1 MICFTRI
8 PLKDFIKKH
17 NPQEPK
23 KETIE
28 NFEKEINNLL
38 ENAPKQ
44 DDEEFQKNE
53 INKFLK
59 NTYGYD
65 CNTYKKVDSAIYV
78 DGEVRV
84 LIEVKALNNRN
95 EFPKNRENPI
105 SKAFCQMVLY
115 FLEEIE
121 KEKNN
126 SLKHTIICNAH
137 EFFLFDCKDLLF
149 LKEDKRIKDFYKK
162 CAKKEG
168 TDSSKPKFYKD
179 LEQYLQEDFQGELR
193 YTHFNL
199 SNYDPKELP
208 LIYQVLSQE
217 VLLKQRKTLD
227 ANTLNKDFYE
237 ELLYILG
244 LEEQNDKGK
253 ILIKPSRTQNSLSAA
268 LKKKYENLDDEE
280 VMALLIAWNNRILFL
295 RLLESL
301 LISFKHFEKPFLTTE
316 NFKDFN
322 ALNTLFFEVL
332 AKKNS
337 ERSLNKED
345 KILEKIPYLNSSL
358 FDQTPLELKGHEIRL
373 LENKKLELYQN
384 SVLKK
389 HENYQE
395 KKELPLL
402 KYLFEFLRLYK
413 FTTTP
418 KDIKD
423 NTDTSESRLINPSV
437 LGLVFEKLN
446 GYKEGSFYTPS
457 FITSYMCKESI
468 TPIVL
473 DKFNAIYQW
482 DCENLKA
489 LREKIDRNFSNEKA
503 KEYLN
508 TLLTLRICDPA
519 VGSGHFLVSALN
531 EMVLIAYELGLIAS
545 LYRHELRLENDE
557 IIIHHAQ
564 TGEIFNYKKP
574 HSENDPHH
582 QIQKE
587 LFELKKDI
595 IENCLFG
602 VDINPNSC
610 EITKLRL
617 WIELL
622 KYSYYIFEKGKNTNN
637 LETLPNIDI
646 NIKCANS
653 LVSRF
658 ALKDKALLKTEKNK
672 NLEYY
677 IAEYKE
683 LVKIYKDPKILESL
697 TRPIKDS
704 NAVRKYAKERLYQEL
719 AQNPNKDFKKA
730 LNDRIEK
737 IKEAFKLTLEP
748 PQKELKFKKFLKEHL
763 ELYGKSILEEANDN
777 GLELEALALEKKMAH
792 EGLFHDYTPY
802 PKLDKTD
809 KVVGL
814 EHFNRYV
821 LTSYKDLQ
829 DENER
834 YANALEWRF
843 EFPEVLNDEG
853 DFLGFDCIIGNP
865 PYIRQEHIKDL
876 KPLLQKQYQDFY
888 NSTADIYTYFFA
900 LAYHLLKEKGFNAF
914 ITSNKYARAKYGAKL
929 RELLLKKTTLVSYM
943 ELNALKV
950 FESAAVDTS
959 IMSFIKQ
966 TPPKE
971 SDFEYYEPTP
981 NDKDD
986 LKSTPHLPMKQNA
999 LSTESFIFANA
1010 TLLDLRDKIESVGT
1024 PLKDWD
1030 IQINYGI
1037 KTGANEAFIIP
1048 TEKREEIL
1056 KNCDDAQKDERGMSE
1071 RERTKELIKPILRG
1085 KDIKRYSYE
1094 WADLWVII
1102 AKFGSHEFLEVEY
1115 PTIYNHLLQYK
1126 DQLEQ
1131 RGQCRYSRGPQNS
1144 NKPYP
1149 GQHHW
1154 LELDNN
1160 PKDSYLQDFEKEK
1173 IVYGEIVQEPRFYLD
1188 NGECEL
1194 GVFYAEA
1201 TSFILTGEHL
1211 RYLLGMLHS
1220 KLITFA
1226 FKTFYAGG
1234 GLGESGYRYKKA
1246 FIERLPIPQITEKNQ
1261 ELADKITDG
1270 AKQILALKA
1279 KDPKANTQGLEK
1291 EIDALVYQLYH
1302 LTDEEIKTIENG
1314 Q

>member
-1 MICFTRI
+1 MIRFAHI
-8 PLKDFIKKH
+8 SLKDFIKKH

-23 KETIE
+23 RETIE
-28 NFEKEINNLL
+28 NFEKEINSLL
-38 ENAPKQ
+38 ENAPRQ

-59 NTYGYD
+59 NAYGYD
-65 CNTYKKVDSAIYV
+65 CNTNKKVDSAIYV

-84 LIEVKALNNRN
+84 LIEVKALNNKT
-95 EFPKNRENPI
+95 EFPKNRENPL

-149 LKEDKRIKDFYKK
+149 LNDDKRIKKFYKNY
-162 CAKKEG
+162 AQKEG
-168 TDSSKPKFYKD
+168 TDSSKPKFYQD

-193 YTHFNL
+193 YTYFNL
-199 SNYDPKELP
+199 SDDFKELP

-217 VLLKQRKTLD
+217 VLLKQKKTLD

-244 LEEQNDKGK
+244 LEEQNEKGK
-253 ILIKPSRTQNSLSAA
+253 ILIKPSRTQNSLSDA
-268 LKKKYENLDDEE
+268 LKEQYTDLDDEE

-316 NFKDFN
+316 NFKTFN

-337 ERSLNKED
+337 ERLSEIKEN

-358 FDQTPLELKGHEIRL
+358 FDKTPLELKGHEIKL
-373 LENKKLELYQN
+373 LDNKKLEIYKN

-389 HENYQE
+389 HENYQKE
-395 KKELPLL
+395 KKDLPLL
-402 KYLFEFLRLYK
+402 KYLFEFLRLYD

-423 NTDTSESRLINPSV
+423 NKNTSESRLINPSV

-468 TPIVL
+468 TPIVR

-489 LREKIDRNFSNEKA
+489 LRGKIDRNFSNEKA
-503 KEYLN
+503 KEYLQL
-508 TLLTLRICDPA
+508 LLTLRVCDPA

-545 LYRHELRLENDE
+545 LHRYDLKLENDE
-557 IIIHHAQ
+557 IIIH
-564 TGEIFNYKKP
+564 TPENKIFNYTIP
-574 HSENDPHH
+574 HRENDPHH
-582 QIQKE
+582 HIQKE

-622 KYSYYIFEKGKNTNN
+622 KYSYYIFEEGKNTNA

-653 LVSRF
+653 LISRF
-658 ALKDKALLKTEKNK
+658 NLNDDLKKIPNIKQK
-672 NLEYY
+672 
-677 IAEYKE
+677 IQEYKD
-683 LVKIYKDPKILESL
+683 LVAQYKDPNPLYPLNKQDLINKIQDLKNTFSL
-697 TRPIKDS
+697 TLKDPKTK
-704 NAVRKYAKERLYQEL
+704 AEL
-719 AQNPNKDFKKA
+719 EKA
-730 LNDRIEK
+730 IEK
-737 IKEAFKLTLEP
+737 HIKKYNFFALDDKSLLDGLDYFIPSLFGTPKLSPKEEEEAFAS
-748 PQKELKFKKFLKEHL
+748 
-763 ELYGKSILEEANDN
+763 YGRIR
-777 GLELEALALEKKMAH
+777 ALRK
-792 EGLFHDYTPY
+792 
-802 PKLDKTD
+802 KLDD
-809 KVVGL
+809 ALSGR
-814 EHFNRYV
+814 EY
-821 LTSYKDLQ
+821 Q
-829 DENER
+829 
-834 YANALEWRF
+834 NAFEWRF

-853 DFLGFDCIIGNP
+853 DFLGFDCIIANP
-865 PYIRQEHIKDL
+865 PYIRQEQIKDL
-876 KPLLQKQYQDFY
+876 KPLLQKQYKDFY

-900 LAYHLLKEKGFNAF
+900 LSFHLLKEKGFSAF

-929 RELLLKKTTLVSYM
+929 REWLLKKTTIASYM

-959 IMSFIKQ
+959 IMNFIKQ

-971 SDFEYYEPTP
+971 NSFKYYEPTP

-986 LKSTPHLPMKQNA
+986 LKSTPFLPMKQNA

-1010 TLLDLRDKIESVGT
+1010 TLLDLRDKIESIGT

-1030 IQINYGI
+1030 IQIYRGI
-1037 KTGANEAFIIP
+1037 LTGCNEAFIIP
-1048 TEKREEIL
+1048 TEKRDEIL
-1056 KNCDDAQKDERGMSE
+1056 KNCDDTQKDERGMSE

-1094 WADLWVII
+1094 WADLWVINTHNGYTSFSHKIPPIDI
-1102 AKFGSHEFLEVEY
+1102 AKYPAIKTHLDAHWDTIATRSDQGDTPYHLRNCAYLE
-1115 PTIYNHLLQYK
+1115 
-1126 DQLEQ
+1126 
-1131 RGQCRYSRGPQNS
+1131 
-1144 NKPYP
+1144 
-1149 GQHHW
+1149 
-1154 LELDNN
+1154 
-1160 PKDSYLQDFEKEK
+1160 DFEKEK
-1173 IVYGEIVQEPRFYLD
+1173 IVYPCIMAKEPCFVYEEK
-1188 NGECEL
+1188 G
-1194 GVFYAEA
+1194 FYAPAPANIVTGDKIE
-1201 TSFILTGEHL
+1201 IKYLTA
-1211 RYLLGMLHS
+1211 LLNS
-1220 KLITFA
+1220 KCIYFA
-1226 FKTFYAGG
+1226 MRKFYMGG
-1234 GLGESGYRYKKA
+1234 GIEGELKTNNLEK
-1246 FIERLPIPQITEKNQ
+1246 IPIPQITEKNQ
-1261 ELADKITDG
+1261 ELARKIIVLVDKI
-1270 AKQILALKA
+1270 LKSKE
-1279 KDPKANTQGLEK
+1279 KDPKANTQRSEK
-1291 EIDALVYQLYH
+1291 EIDALVYQLYN

-1314 Q
+1314 QEIKSAYSLSKKHPPLKKGDS

>member
-1 MICFTRI
+1 MIRFAHI
-8 PLKDFIKKH
+8 SLKDFIKKH
-17 NPQEPK
+17 NPQTPT

-28 NFEKEINNLL
+28 NFEKEINSLL
-38 ENAPKQ
+38 ENAPRQ

-65 CNTYKKVDSAIYV
+65 CNTRKKVDSAIRV
-78 DGEVRV
+78 DGEVQV
-84 LIEVKALNNRN
+84 LIEVKALNKKT
-95 EFPKNRENPI
+95 EFPKNRENPL

-149 LKEDKRIKDFYKK
+149 LEKDKRIKKFYKD
-162 CAKKEG
+162 CAQKEG

-199 SNYDPKELP
+199 SDDLKELP

-217 VLLKQRKTLD
+217 VLLKQGKTLD

-244 LEEQNDKGK
+244 LEEQNEKGK
-253 ILIKPSRTQNSLSAA
+253 TLIKPSRTQNSLSDA
-268 LKKKYENLDDEE
+268 LKKQYTDLDDEE

-301 LISFKHFEKPFLTTE
+301 LISFEHFEKSFLTTE

-322 ALNTLFFEVL
+322 ALNDLFFEVL
-332 AKKNS
+332 AKKNN
-337 ERSLNKED
+337 ERLPEIKED
-345 KILEKIPYLNSSL
+345 KILQKIPYLNSSL
-358 FDQTPLELKGHEIRL
+358 FDKTPLELKGCEIKFL
-373 LENKKLELYQN
+373 DNKKLEIYKN
-384 SVLKK
+384 SVFKK
-389 HENYQE
+389 HKDYQ
-395 KKELPLL
+395 KQKDLKPLPLL
-402 KYLFEFLRLYK
+402 EYLFAFLRVYD

-423 NTDTSESRLINPSV
+423 NTNTSESRLINPSV

-468 TPIVL
+468 MPIVL

-508 TLLTLRICDPA
+508 TLLTLRVCDPA

-545 LYRHELRLENDE
+545 LYRYELRLENDE
-557 IIIHHAQ
+557 IIIH
-564 TGEIFNYKKP
+564 TPEDKVFNYTIP

-582 QIQKE
+582 HIQKE
-587 LFELKKDI
+587 LFELKKSI

-622 KYSYYIFEKGKNTNN
+622 KYSYYIFEEGKNTNN

-653 LVSRF
+653 LISRF
-658 ALKDKALLKTEKNK
+658 NLNDDLKKIPNIKKK
-672 NLEYY
+672 
-677 IAEYKE
+677 IQEYKD
-683 LVKIYKDPKILESL
+683 LVAQYKDPNPLYPLNKADLINKIQDLKNTFSL
-697 TRPIKDS
+697 TLKDPKTK
-704 NAVRKYAKERLYQEL
+704 AEL
-719 AQNPNKDFKKA
+719 EKA
-730 LNDRIEK
+730 IEK
-737 IKEAFKLTLEP
+737 HITKYNDFALDDKSLLDGLNYFIPSLFGTPKLSPKEEEEAFAS
-748 PQKELKFKKFLKEHL
+748 
-763 ELYGKSILEEANDN
+763 YGRIR
-777 GLELEALALEKKMAH
+777 ALRK
-792 EGLFHDYTPY
+792 
-802 PKLDKTD
+802 KLDD
-809 KVVGL
+809 ALSGG
-814 EHFNRYV
+814 EYH
-821 LTSYKDLQ
+821 
-829 DENER
+829 
-834 YANALEWRF
+834 NAFEWRF
-843 EFPEVLNDEG
+843 EFPEVLDDEG

-876 KPLLQKQYQDFY
+876 KPLLEKQYQDFY

-900 LAYHLLKEKGFNAF
+900 LAYHLLKEKGFSAF
-914 ITSNKYARAKYGAKL
+914 ITSNKYARAKYGTKL
-929 RELLLKKTTLVSYM
+929 REWLLKKTTLVSYM

-959 IMSFIKQ
+959 IMNFIKQ

-971 SDFEYYEPTP
+971 NSFNYYEPTP
-981 NDKDD
+981 NDKND
-986 LKSTPHLPMKQNA
+986 LKSTPSLSMKQNA

-1030 IQINYGI
+1030 IQIYRGI
-1037 KTGANEAFIIP
+1037 LTGCNEAFIIP
-1048 TEKREEIL
+1048 TEKRDAIL
-1056 KNCDDAQKDERGMSE
+1056 NACKTQEE
-1071 RERTKELIKPILRG
+1071 RERTERLIKPILRG

-1094 WADLWVII
+1094 WAHLWVINTHNGYTSALKSKIPPIDIEKYPATKAHLDAHLDTI
-1102 AKFGSHEFLEVEY
+1102 ATRCDQGDTPY
-1115 PTIYNHLLQYK
+1115 HL
-1126 DQLEQ
+1126 
-1131 RGQCRYSRGPQNS
+1131 RNCA
-1144 NKPYP
+1144 
-1149 GQHHW
+1149 
-1154 LELDNN
+1154 
-1160 PKDSYLQDFEKEK
+1160 YLQDFEKEK
-1173 IVYGEIVQEPRFYLD
+1173 IVYPCIMAKEPCFVYEEK
-1188 NGECEL
+1188 G
-1194 GVFYAEA
+1194 FYAPAPANIITGDKTE
-1201 TSFILTGEHL
+1201 IKYLTA
-1211 RYLLGMLHS
+1211 LLNS
-1220 KLITFA
+1220 KCIYFA
-1226 FKTFYAGG
+1226 MRKFYMGG
-1234 GLGESGYRYKKA
+1234 GIEGELKTNNLEK
-1246 FIERLPIPQITEKNQ
+1246 IPIPKITEKNQ
-1261 ELADKITDG
+1261 ELARKIIVLVDKILQ
-1270 AKQILALKA
+1270 AKE
-1279 KDPKANTQGLEK
+1279 KDPKANTQRSEK
-1291 EIDALVYQLYH
+1291 EIDALVYRLYN
-1302 LTDEEIKTIENG
+1302 LTDEEIKIIENG

>member
-1 MICFTRI
+1 MDYKKLDLPNTNYPSKEQLEAFKTAFDAFLETNPQENENHQNDAFNNLLKGVFKYKVKPTKRIDSAILNDNDKVEVIIEFKALKNPNEFIKKGDLNVKAFHESLLYYLTERKNGNNNLKRLILATIKELYIIDANEFEVFNKDKEIENAFKNCHDRKGNDTRTEAFYDACQKRLNELDRSLKYHHI
-8 PLKDFIKKH
+8 PLK
-17 NPQEPK
+17 
-23 KETIE
+23 KE
-28 NFEKEINNLL
+28 NL
-38 ENAPKQ
+38 A
-44 DDEEFQKNE
+44 
-53 INKFLK
+53 
-59 NTYGYD
+59 
-65 CNTYKKVDSAIYV
+65 
-78 DGEVRV
+78 
-84 LIEVKALNNRN
+84 
-95 EFPKNRENPI
+95 
-105 SKAFCQMVLY
+105 
-115 FLEEIE
+115 
-121 KEKNN
+121 
-126 SLKHTIICNAH
+126 
-137 EFFLFDCKDLLF
+137 
-149 LKEDKRIKDFYKK
+149 
-162 CAKKEG
+162 
-168 TDSSKPKFYKD
+168 
-179 LEQYLQEDFQGELR
+179 
-193 YTHFNL
+193 
-199 SNYDPKELP
+199 
-208 LIYQVLSQE
+208 LIYQALSPNF
-217 VLLKQRKTLD
+217 LLKIPKYSD

-244 LEEQNDKGK
+244 LEEQNEKGK
-253 ILIKPSRTQNSLSAA
+253 ILIKPSRTKNSLSDA
-268 LKKKYENLDDEE
+268 LKYSYTDLDDEE

-316 NFKDFN
+316 NFEDFN
-322 ALNTLFFEVL
+322 DLNTLFFEVL
-332 AKKNS
+332 AKKNNERLS
-337 ERSLNKED
+337 EIKED

-358 FDQTPLELKGHEIRL
+358 FDKTPLELKGYEIKL
-373 LENKKLELYQN
+373 LDNKKLEIYKN

-389 HENYQE
+389 HEDYQKRE
-395 KKELPLL
+395 DLPLL
-402 KYLFEFLRLYK
+402 KYLFEFLCLYK

-418 KDIKD
+418 EDIKD

-482 DCENLKA
+482 DCENLEA

-531 EMVLIAYELGLIAS
+531 EMVWIAYELGLIAS
-545 LYRHELRLENDE
+545 LYRYDLKLENDE
-557 IIIHHAQ
+557 IIIHYTQ
-564 TGEIFNYKKP
+564 TGEIFNYTKA

-582 QIQKE
+582 HIQKE
-587 LFELKKDI
+587 LFELKKSI

-622 KYSYYIFEKGKNTNN
+622 KYSYYIFEEGKNTNA

-646 NIKCANS
+646 NIKCGNS
-653 LVSRF
+653 LIFNFPLNSKLTIGQTLEFSRN
-658 ALKDKALLKTEKNK
+658 LKAEIK
-672 NLEYY
+672 
-677 IAEYKE
+677 EYKNS
-683 LVKIYKDPKILESL
+683 VMFYKEGLGEKAKILQNIAKLKSL
-697 TRPIKDS
+697 IINYFIEQHQANKHLKETLEAFIGEYGDEIFDISTAFGMEMLKIARKNNYRFNPTLTKKQPSPIGVEA
-704 NAVRKYAKERLYQEL
+704 NRLL
-719 AQNPNKDFKKA
+719 
-730 LNDRIEK
+730 IK
-737 IKEAFKLTLEP
+737 IKECYETLEN
-748 PQKELKFKKFLKEHL
+748 LKN
-763 ELYGKSILEEANDN
+763 S
-777 GLELEALALEKKMAH
+777 
-792 EGLFHDYTPY
+792 
-802 PKLDKTD
+802 KT
-809 KVVGL
+809 
-814 EHFNRYV
+814 
-821 LTSYKDLQ
+821 
-829 DENER
+829 
-834 YANALEWRF
+834 LEWRF

-865 PYIRQEHIKDL
+865 PYIRQEQIKDL

-888 NSTADIYTYFFA
+888 NSSSDIYTYFFA
-900 LAYHLLKEKGFNAF
+900 LAYHLLKEKGFSAF

-950 FESAAVDTS
+950 FESATVDTS
-959 IMSFIKQ
+959 IIHFIKQ
-966 TPPKE
+966 APLKE
-971 SDFEYYEPTP
+971 SDFKYYEPTP
-981 NDKDD
+981 NDKND
-986 LKSTPHLPMKQNA
+986 LKSTPSLSMKQNA
-999 LSTESFIFANA
+999 LSTESFIFANT
-1010 TLLDLRDKIESVGT
+1010 TLLDLRDKIEQSGT

-1030 IQINYGI
+1030 IQIYRGI
-1037 KTGANEAFIIP
+1037 LTGCNEAFIIP
-1048 TEKREEIL
+1048 TEKRDEIL

-1094 WADLWVII
+1094 WADLWVINTHNGYTSATKSKIPPIDIEKYPATKAHLDAHLDTI
-1102 AKFGSHEFLEVEY
+1102 ATRCDQGDTPYNLRNCAYLE
-1115 PTIYNHLLQYK
+1115 
-1126 DQLEQ
+1126 
-1131 RGQCRYSRGPQNS
+1131 
-1144 NKPYP
+1144 
-1149 GQHHW
+1149 
-1154 LELDNN
+1154 
-1160 PKDSYLQDFEKEK
+1160 DFEKEK

-1194 GVFYAEA
+1194 GYFYAEA

-1246 FIERLPIPQITEKNQ
+1246 FIERLPIPKITEKNQ

-1270 AKQILALKA
+1270 AKQILQAKE

-1302 LTDEEIKTIENG
+1302 LTDEEIKIIEDG

>member
-1 MICFTRI
+1 MIRFAHI
-8 PLKDFIKKH
+8 SLKDFIKKH

-28 NFEKEINNLL
+28 NFEKEINSLL
-38 ENAPKQ
+38 ENAPRQ

-59 NTYGYD
+59 NAYGYD
-65 CNTYKKVDSAIYV
+65 CNTSKKVDSAIYV
-78 DGEVRV
+78 DKEVRV
-84 LIEVKALNNRN
+84 LIEVKALNKKT
-95 EFPKNRENPI
+95 EFPKNRENPL
-105 SKAFCQMVLY
+105 SKAFCQMVFY
-115 FLEEIE
+115 FLKEIE
-121 KEKNN
+121 NNN
-126 SLKHTIICNAH
+126 SLKHAIICNAH

-149 LKEDKRIKDFYKK
+149 LKDDKRIKKFYKNYD
-162 CAKKEG
+162 KKEG

-199 SNYDPKELP
+199 SDDFKELP

-227 ANTLNKDFYE
+227 ANTLDKDFYE

-244 LEEQNDKGK
+244 LEEQNEKGK
-253 ILIKPSRTQNSLSAA
+253 TLIKPSRTKNSLSDA
-268 LKKKYENLDDEE
+268 LKEQYKNLDDEE

-301 LISFKHFEKPFLTTE
+301 LISFKHFKKPFLTTD

-337 ERSLNKED
+337 ERLPEIKED

-358 FDQTPLELKGHEIRL
+358 FDQTPLELKGYEIKL
-373 LENKKLELYQN
+373 LDNKKLEIYKN

-389 HENYQE
+389 HKDYQE
-395 KKELPLL
+395 KKDFSLL
-402 KYLFEFLRLYK
+402 EYLFAFLHAYK

-418 KDIKD
+418 EDIKD
-423 NTDTSESRLINPSV
+423 NTDTSESCLINPAV

-457 FITSYMCKESI
+457 FITGYMCKESI

-473 DKFNAIYQW
+473 DKFNATYYW

-545 LYRHELRLENDE
+545 LYRHKLRLENDE
-557 IIIHHAQ
+557 IIIIHTP
-564 TGEIFNYKKP
+564 TGGIFNYTKA

-622 KYSYYIFEKGKNTNN
+622 KYSYYIFEEGKNTNA

-653 LVSRF
+653 LISRF
-658 ALKDKALLKTEKNK
+658 ALKDKALLKTKKNQ
-672 NLEYY
+672 NLKYS

-683 LVKIYKDPKILESL
+683 LVKIYKDPKILETL
-697 TRPIKDS
+697 THPIKDS

-719 AQNPNKDFKKA
+719 EQNPNKDFKKA

-737 IKEAFKLTLEP
+737 IKEAFKLTLETS
-748 PQKELKFKKFLKEHL
+748 QKELKFKKFLKEHL
-763 ELYGKSILEEANDN
+763 ELYGKSILEETNDN
-777 GLELEALALEKKMAH
+777 GLELEALALEKQMAS
-792 EGLFHDYTPY
+792 EKLLHDYRPY

-829 DENER
+829 DENEC

-843 EFPEVLNDEG
+843 EFPEVLDDEG

-865 PYIRQEHIKDL
+865 PYIRQEQIKPL
-876 KPLLQKQYQDFY
+876 KPLLEKQYQDFY

-900 LAYHLLKEKGFNAF
+900 LSYHLLKEKGFNAF
-914 ITSNKYARAKYGAKL
+914 ITSNKYARAKYGAQL
-929 RELLLKKTTLVSYM
+929 RELLLKKTTIVSYM

-950 FESAAVDTS
+950 FESATVDTS

-966 TPPKE
+966 TPPEE
-971 SDFEYYEPTP
+971 SVFEYYEPTP
-981 NDKDD
+981 DDKN
-986 LKSTPHLPMKQNA
+986 LKSNSLSMKQNA
-999 LSTESFIFANA
+999 LSTESFIFAN
-1010 TLLDLRDKIESVGT
+1010 TSLLDLRDKMESVGT

-1048 TEKREEIL
+1048 TEKRDEIL
-1056 KNCDDAQKDERGMSE
+1056 NACKTQEERK
-1071 RERTKELIKPILRG
+1071 RTEALIKPILRG

-1094 WADLWVII
+1094 WAGEWVIFI
-1102 AKFGSHEFLEVEY
+1102 PWHFPNTDSQKSMEENEQDFSIHY
-1115 PTIYNHLLQYK
+1115 PIIYAHLLSHK
-1126 DQLEQ
+1126 DELLKRNKDETGKRYEWYCLQ
-1131 RGQCRYSRGPQNS
+1131 R
-1144 NKPYP
+1144 
-1149 GQHHW
+1149 W
-1154 LELDNN
+1154 AA
-1160 PKDSYLQDFEKEK
+1160 SYYQDFEKEK

-1194 GVFYAEA
+1194 GYFYAEA

-1246 FIERLPIPQITEKNQ
+1246 FIERLPIPKITSKNQ
-1261 ELADKITDG
+1261 ELARKITDG
-1270 AKQILALKA
+1270 AEAILEAKE
-1279 KDPKANTQGLEK
+1279 KDPKANTQELEK

-1302 LTDEEIKTIENG
+1302 LTDEEIKIIENG

>member
-1 MICFTRI
+1 MIFTRI

-28 NFEKEINNLL
+28 NFEKEINSLL
-38 ENAPKQ
+38 ENAKRQ

-59 NTYGYD
+59 NAYGYD
-65 CNTYKKVDSAIYV
+65 CNTNKKVDSAIYV

-84 LIEVKALNNRN
+84 LIEVKALNNKT
-95 EFPKNRENPI
+95 EFPKNRENPL

-121 KEKNN
+121 ENN

-149 LKEDKRIKDFYKK
+149 LNEDKRIKDFYKK
-162 CAKKEG
+162 CVKKEG
-168 TDSSKPKFYKD
+168 TDPKTKKFYSD
-179 LEQYLQEDFQGELR
+179 LEEYLKKDFEGELR

-199 SNYDPKELP
+199 SDDFKELP

-217 VLLKQRKTLD
+217 VLLKQKKTLD

-237 ELLYILG
+237 ELLHILG

-253 ILIKPSRTQNSLSAA
+253 ILIKPSRTENSLSDA
-268 LKKKYENLDDEE
+268 LKEKYNNLDDEE

-301 LISFKHFEKPFLTTE
+301 LISFEHFEKEKSFLTTE

-337 ERSLNKED
+337 ERLPAIKED

-358 FDQTPLELKGHEIRL
+358 FDQTPLELKGYEIKL
-373 LENKKLELYQN
+373 LDNKKLEIYKN

-389 HENYQE
+389 HEDYQ
-395 KKELPLL
+395 KKKDLKPLPLL
-402 KYLFEFLRLYK
+402 KYLFEFLRLYD

-423 NTDTSESRLINPSV
+423 NQNNSESRLINPSV

-468 TPIVL
+468 EPIVR

-489 LREKIDRNFSNEKA
+489 LKGKIDRNFSNEKA

-545 LYRHELRLENDE
+545 LHRYSLTLENDE
-557 IIIHHAQ
+557 IIIHYTP

-574 HSENDPHH
+574 DSENDPHH
-582 QIQKE
+582 HIQKE

-622 KYSYYIFEKGKNTNN
+622 KYSYYIFEEGKNTNA

-646 NIKCANS
+646 NIKCGNS
-653 LVSRF
+653 LISRF

-683 LVKIYKDPKILESL
+683 LVKIYKDPKILETL

-763 ELYGKSILEEANDN
+763 ELYGRSILEEANDN
-777 GLELEALALEKKMAH
+777 GLELEALALEKQMAN
-792 EGLFHDYTPY
+792 LFFDYRPY
-802 PKLDKTD
+802 PKLDKSD

-843 EFPEVLNDEG
+843 EFPEVLDDEG
-853 DFLGFDCIIGNP
+853 NFLGFDCIIGNP

-876 KPLLQKQYQDFY
+876 KPLLEKQYQDFY

-900 LAYHLLKEKGFNAF
+900 LAFHLLKEKGFSAF
-914 ITSNKYARAKYGAKL
+914 ITSNKYARAKYGTKL

-950 FESAAVDTS
+950 FESATVDTS
-959 IMSFIKQ
+959 IISFIKQ

-971 SDFEYYEPTP
+971 SGFKYYEPTP
-981 NDKDD
+981 NDKEN
-986 LKSTPHLPMKQNA
+986 LKNTPSLLMKQNA

-1010 TLLDLRDKIESVGT
+1010 TLLDLRDKMESVGT

-1037 KTGANEAFIIP
+1037 KTGCNEAFIIP

-1056 KNCDDAQKDERGMSE
+1056 NACKTQEE
-1071 RERTKELIKPILRG
+1071 RERTETLIKPILRG

-1094 WADLWVII
+1094 WAHLWVINTHNGYTSATKSKI
-1102 AKFGSHEFLEVEY
+1102 PPIDIEKY
-1115 PTIYNHLLQYK
+1115 PTIKVHLDAHYDAIATRCDQGDTPYNLRNCAY
-1126 DQLEQ
+1126 LE
-1131 RGQCRYSRGPQNS
+1131 
-1144 NKPYP
+1144 
-1149 GQHHW
+1149 
-1154 LELDNN
+1154 
-1160 PKDSYLQDFEKEK
+1160 DFEKEK
-1173 IVYGEIVQEPRFYLD
+1173 IVWAEMTDEPRFIYDNKGFLTNQTCYFIARDDKYL
-1188 NGECEL
+1188 
-1194 GVFYAEA
+1194 FA
-1201 TSFILTGEHL
+1201 ILN
-1211 RYLLGMLHS
+1211 S
-1220 KLITFA
+1220 KVMYFFMRQMA
-1226 FKTFYAGG
+1226 SN
-1234 GLGESGYRYKKA
+1234 LGEGAFRWIKQ
-1246 FIERLPIPQITEKNQ
+1246 FIERLPIPKITTKNQ

-1270 AKQILALKA
+1270 AKQILALKE

-1291 EIDALVYQLYH
+1291 EIDALVYQLYN

>member
-1 MICFTRI
+1 MIFTHI

-17 NPQEPK
+17 NPQTPT

-28 NFEKEINNLL
+28 NFEKEINSLL
-38 ENAPKQ
+38 ENAPRQ

-59 NTYGYD
+59 NAYGYR
-65 CNTYKKVDSAIYV
+65 CNTNKKVDSAIYV
-78 DGEVRV
+78 GKEVWV
-84 LIEVKALNNRN
+84 LIEAKALNNRN
-95 EFPKNRENPI
+95 EFPKDRENPL
-105 SKAFCQMVLY
+105 SKAFCQMVFY
-115 FLEEIE
+115 FLKEIE
-121 KEKNN
+121 NNN
-126 SLKHTIICNAH
+126 SLKHAIICNAH

-149 LKEDKRIKDFYKK
+149 LKDDKRIKDFYKK

-168 TDSSKPKFYKD
+168 TDPSTKRFYSD
-179 LEQYLQEDFQGELR
+179 LEEYLKKDFEGELR

-199 SNYDPKELP
+199 SDDFKELP

-217 VLLKQRKTLD
+217 VLLKQKKTLD

-244 LEEQNDKGK
+244 LEEQNEKGK
-253 ILIKPSRTQNSLSAA
+253 TLIKPSHTKNSLSDA
-268 LKKKYENLDDEE
+268 LKEQYKNLDDEE

-316 NFKDFN
+316 NFNDFN
-322 ALNTLFFEVL
+322 TLNTLFFEVL

-337 ERSLNKED
+337 ERLPEIKED
-345 KILEKIPYLNSSL
+345 KILQKIPYLNSSL
-358 FDQTPLELKGHEIRL
+358 FDKTPLELKGHEIKL
-373 LENKKLELYQN
+373 LDNKKLEIYKN

-389 HENYQE
+389 HENYQKE
-395 KKELPLL
+395 KKDLPLL
-402 KYLFEFLRLYK
+402 KYLFEFLRLYD

-423 NTDTSESRLINPSV
+423 NQNKSESRLINPSV

-489 LREKIDRNFSNEKA
+489 LRGKIDRNFSNEKA

-508 TLLTLRICDPA
+508 TLLTLRVCDPA

-531 EMVLIAYELGLIAS
+531 EMVLIAYELGLIVS
-545 LYRHELRLENDE
+545 LYRHELKLENDE
-557 IIIHHAQ
+557 IIIH
-564 TGEIFNYKKP
+564 TPEDKVFKYTIP

-622 KYSYYIFEKGKNTNN
+622 KYSYYIFEEGKNTNN

-653 LVSRF
+653 LISRF
-658 ALKDKALLKTEKNK
+658 NLNDDLKKIPNIKKK
-672 NLEYY
+672 
-677 IAEYKE
+677 IQEYKD
-683 LVKIYKDPKILESL
+683 LVAQYKDPNPLYPLNKQDLINKIQDLKNTFSL
-697 TRPIKDS
+697 TLKDPKTK
-704 NAVRKYAKERLYQEL
+704 AEL
-719 AQNPNKDFKKA
+719 EKA
-730 LNDRIEK
+730 IEK
-737 IKEAFKLTLEP
+737 HIKKYNFFALDDKSLLDGLNYFIPSLFGTLKLSPKNEEEAFAS
-748 PQKELKFKKFLKEHL
+748 
-763 ELYGKSILEEANDN
+763 YGRIR
-777 GLELEALALEKKMAH
+777 ALRK
-792 EGLFHDYTPY
+792 
-802 PKLDKTD
+802 KLDD
-809 KVVGL
+809 ALSGG
-814 EHFNRYV
+814 EYH
-821 LTSYKDLQ
+821 
-829 DENER
+829 
-834 YANALEWRF
+834 NAFEWRF
-843 EFPEVLNDEG
+843 EFPEVLDDEG
-853 DFLGFDCIIGNP
+853 NFLGFDCIIGNP

-888 NSTADIYTYFFA
+888 NSSSDIYTYFFA
-900 LAYHLLKEKGFNAF
+900 LAYHLLKEKGFSAF

-950 FESAAVDTS
+950 FESATVDTS
-959 IMSFIKQ
+959 IIHFIKQ
-966 TPPKE
+966 APLKE
-971 SDFEYYEPTP
+971 SVFKYYEPTP

-986 LKSTPHLPMKQNA
+986 LKNTPSFLMKQNA
-999 LSTESFIFANA
+999 LSTESFIFANT
-1010 TLLDLRDKIESVGT
+1010 TLLDLRDKIESIGT

-1030 IQINYGI
+1030 IQIYRGI
-1037 KTGANEAFIIP
+1037 LTGANEAFIIP
-1048 TEKREEIL
+1048 TEKRDAIL
-1056 KNCDDAQKDERGMSE
+1056 KNCDDLQKDERGMSE
-1071 RERTKELIKPILRG
+1071 RERTIELIKPILRG

-1094 WADLWVII
+1094 WAHLWVINTHNGYTSAPKSKI
-1102 AKFGSHEFLEVEY
+1102 PPIDIEKY
-1115 PTIYNHLLQYK
+1115 PATKAHL
-1126 DQLEQ
+1126 
-1131 RGQCRYSRGPQNS
+1131 
-1144 NKPYP
+1144 
-1149 GQHHW
+1149 
-1154 LELDNN
+1154 
-1160 PKDSYLQDFEKEK
+1160 DSYWDTIATRCDQGDTPYHLRNCAYLEDFEKEK

-1194 GVFYAEA
+1194 GGFYAEA

-1211 RYLLGMLHS
+1211 HYLLGMLHS

-1246 FIERLPIPQITEKNQ
+1246 FIERLPIPKITEKNQ
-1261 ELADKITDG
+1261 ELADKITDC
-1270 AKQILALKA
+1270 AEQILQAKA
-1279 KDPKANTQGLEK
+1279 KDPKANTQKLEK

-1302 LTDEEIKTIENG
+1302 LTDEEIKIIEDG

>member
-1 MICFTRI
+1 MIKFAHI

-28 NFEKEINNLL
+28 NFEKEINSLL
-38 ENAPKQ
+38 ENAKRQ

-53 INKFLK
+53 INSFLK
-59 NTYGYD
+59 NTYGYK
-65 CNTYKKVDSAIYV
+65 CNTYEKVDSAIYV
-78 DGEVRV
+78 DGEVWV
-84 LIEVKALNNRN
+84 LVEAKALNNRN
-95 EFPKNRENPI
+95 EFPKNRENPL
-105 SKAFCQMVLY
+105 SKAFCQMVFY
-115 FLEEIE
+115 FLKEIE
-121 KEKNN
+121 NNN
-126 SLKHTIICNAH
+126 SLKHAIICNAH
-137 EFFLFDCKDLLF
+137 EFFLFDCKDFRALF
-149 LKEDKRIKDFYKK
+149 QNDKCIKKLHK
-162 CAKKEG
+162 NCAKKEG
-168 TDSSKPKFYKD
+168 TDPSTKRFYSD
-179 LEQYLQEDFQGELR
+179 LEEYLKKDFEGELR

-199 SNYDPKELP
+199 SGYDPKE
-208 LIYQVLSQE
+208 LIYQVLSHE

-253 ILIKPSRTQNSLSAA
+253 ILIKQSRTKNSLSDA
-268 LKKKYENLDDEE
+268 LKKAYNNLDDEE

-301 LISFKHFEKPFLTTE
+301 LISFNHFEKPFLTIE
-316 NFKDFN
+316 NFTNFN

-332 AKKNS
+332 AKKNN
-337 ERSLNKED
+337 ERLEEIKEN
-345 KILEKIPYLNSSL
+345 KILGKIPYLNSSL
-358 FDQTPLELKGHEIRL
+358 FDKTPLELKGHEIKSL
-373 LENKKLELYQN
+373 DNKSLEIYPK
-384 SVLKK
+384 SVFKK
-389 HENYQE
+389 HEKYKNE
-395 KKELPLL
+395 KDLPLL
-402 KYLFEFLRLYK
+402 EYLFAFLHLYK

-423 NTDTSESRLINPSV
+423 NKNTSESRLINPSV

-457 FITSYMCKESI
+457 FITSYMCSESI

-473 DKFNAIYQW
+473 DKFNQEYNIE
-482 DCENLKA
+482 CEKLEELKNY
-489 LREKIDRNFSNEKA
+489 LKNNYNYKEDKR
-503 KEYLN
+503 KEYLQ
-508 TLLTLRICDPA
+508 LLLALRICDPA

-531 EMVLIAYELGLIAS
+531 EMVRVAYELGLITS
-545 LYRHELRLENDE
+545 LPLDATLELENDE
-557 IIIHHAQ
+557 ILIKISNKPF
-564 TGEIFNYKKP
+564 IYKHP
-574 HSENDPHH
+574 SSEKEQSH

-587 LFELKKDI
+587 LFELKKSI

-622 KYSYYIFEKGKNTNN
+622 KYSYYIFEEGKNTNA

-646 NIKCANS
+646 NIKCGNS
-653 LVSRF
+653 LISRF
-658 ALKDKALLKTEKNK
+658 ALKDKALLKTKKNQ
-672 NLEYY
+672 NLEYS

-683 LVKIYKDPKILESL
+683 LVKIYKDPKILETL
-697 TRPIKDS
+697 THPIKDS

-719 AQNPNKDFKKA
+719 KQNPNKDFKKA

-737 IKEAFKLTLEP
+737 IKKAFKLTLEP
-748 PQKELKFKKFLKEHL
+748 PPKELKFKKFLKEHL
-763 ELYGKSILEEANDN
+763 ELYGKSILEEINYN
-777 GLELEALALEKKMAH
+777 GLELEALALEKQMAS
-792 EGLFHDYTPY
+792 EKLFHDYRPY

-809 KVVGL
+809 RVVGL
-814 EHFNRYV
+814 EHFNLYV

-843 EFPEVLNDEG
+843 EFPEVLDDEG

-865 PYIRQEHIKDL
+865 PYIRQEHIKDI
-876 KPLLQKQYQDFY
+876 KPLLEKQYQDFY

-900 LAYHLLKEKGFNAF
+900 LSYHLLKEKGFNAF

-929 RELLLKKTTLVSYM
+929 REWLLKKTTIVSYM

-971 SDFEYYEPTP
+971 SEFKYYEPTP
-981 NDKDD
+981 DDKND
-986 LKSTPHLPMKQNA
+986 LKSARSLTMRQNA

-1010 TLLDLRDKIESVGT
+1010 SFLDLRDKMESVGT

-1030 IQINYGI
+1030 IQIYRGI
-1037 KTGANEAFIIP
+1037 LTGANEAFIIT
-1048 TEKREEIL
+1048 TEKRGEIL
-1056 KNCDDAQKDERGMSE
+1056 NACKTQEERK
-1071 RERTKELIKPILRG
+1071 RTEALIKPILRG

-1094 WADLWVII
+1094 WASLWII
-1102 AKFGSHEFLEVEY
+1102 ATFPSLKLDIDDYPSLKTYLSQFRPRIDQSGEKDCRKKTNNQWFETQDTIAYHE
-1115 PTIYNHLLQYK
+1115 
-1126 DQLEQ
+1126 
-1131 RGQCRYSRGPQNS
+1131 
-1144 NKPYP
+1144 
-1149 GQHHW
+1149 
-1154 LELDNN
+1154 
-1160 PKDSYLQDFEKEK
+1160 DFEKEK
-1173 IVYGEIVQEPRFYLD
+1173 IVWASVGFVEYCMTPGL
-1188 NGECEL
+1188 
-1194 GVFYAEA
+1194 
-1201 TSFILTGEHL
+1201 FILDTNYFFEVSKFGNTKN
-1211 RYLLGMLHS
+1211 YLLGLLNS
-1220 KLITFA
+1220 KLLTFWLKAKNTPLGDMGAYRNYKYNIMELPMVKITA
-1226 FKTFYAGG
+1226 KN
-1234 GLGESGYRYKKA
+1234 KK
-1246 FIERLPIPQITEKNQ
+1246 I
-1261 ELADKITDG
+1261 ADKIIVLVD
-1270 AKQILALKA
+1270 KILKSKE
-1279 KDPKANTQGLEK
+1279 KDPKANTQKLEK
-1291 EIDALVYQLYH
+1291 EIDALVYQLYN
-1302 LTDEEIKTIENG
+1302 LTDEEIKIIEEG

>member
-1 MICFTRI
+1 MMSFTRI
-8 PLKDFIKKH
+8 PLKVFIKKY

-28 NFEKEINNLL
+28 NFEKEINSLL
-38 ENAPKQ
+38 ENVPRQ

-59 NTYGYD
+59 NAYGYD
-65 CNTYKKVDSAIYV
+65 CNTYEKVDSVIYV
-78 DGEVRV
+78 DKEVRV
-84 LIEVKALNNRN
+84 LIEVKALNNKT
-95 EFPKNRENPI
+95 EFPKNRENPL

-137 EFFLFDCKDLLF
+137 EFFLFDCKDLLS
-149 LKEDKRIKDFYKK
+149 LKEDKRIKKFYKNY
-162 CAKKEG
+162 AKKEG

-179 LEQYLQEDFQGELR
+179 LEQFLQEDFQGELR

-199 SNYDPKELP
+199 SDDFKELP

-217 VLLKQRKTLD
+217 VLLKQKRTLD

-253 ILIKPSRTQNSLSAA
+253 ILIKPSRTKNSLSGA
-268 LKKKYENLDDEE
+268 LKEKYKNLDDEE

-301 LISFKHFEKPFLTTE
+301 LISFEHFEKERSFLTTG

-332 AKKNS
+332 AKKNNERLS
-337 ERSLNKED
+337 EIKED

-358 FDQTPLELKGHEIRL
+358 FDKTPLELKGHEIKL
-373 LENKKLELYQN
+373 LDNKKLEIYKN

-389 HENYQE
+389 HKDYQ
-395 KKELPLL
+395 KQKALPLL
-402 KYLFEFLRLYK
+402 KYLFEFLRLYD

-423 NTDTSESRLINPSV
+423 NQNISESRLINPSV

-468 TPIVL
+468 TTIVL

-489 LREKIDRNFSNEKA
+489 LRGKIDRNFSNEKA

-545 LYRHELRLENDE
+545 LYRYDLKLENDE
-557 IIIHHAQ
+557 IIIH
-564 TGEIFNYKKP
+564 TLEDKVFKYTIP

-622 KYSYYIFEKGKNTNN
+622 KYSYYIFEEGKNTNA

-653 LVSRF
+653 LISRF
-658 ALKDKALLKTEKNK
+658 NLNDDLKKIPNIKQK
-672 NLEYY
+672 
-677 IAEYKE
+677 IQEYKD
-683 LVKIYKDPKILESL
+683 LVAQYKDPNPLYPLNKADLINKIQDLKNTFSITLKDPKTKAELEKAIEKH
-697 TRPIKDS
+697 IKDYNYFALDDKS
-704 NAVRKYAKERLYQEL
+704 LLDGLDMGVRVKNLFGTPKLSPKEE
-719 AQNPNKDFKKA
+719 
-730 LNDRIEK
+730 E
-737 IKEAFKLTLEP
+737 EAFAS
-748 PQKELKFKKFLKEHL
+748 
-763 ELYGKSILEEANDN
+763 YGRIR
-777 GLELEALALEKKMAH
+777 ALRK
-792 EGLFHDYTPY
+792 
-802 PKLDKTD
+802 KLDD
-809 KVVGL
+809 ALSGR
-814 EHFNRYV
+814 EY
-821 LTSYKDLQ
+821 Q
-829 DENER
+829 
-834 YANALEWRF
+834 NAFEWRF
-843 EFPEVLNDEG
+843 EFPEVLDDEG
-853 DFLGFDCIIGNP
+853 NFSGFDCIIGNP

-876 KPLLQKQYQDFY
+876 KPLLEKQYQDFY

-900 LAYHLLKEKGFNAF
+900 LSYHLLKEKGFNAF
-914 ITSNKYARAKYGAKL
+914 ITSNKYARAKYGTKL

-950 FESAAVDTS
+950 FESATVDTS
-959 IMSFIKQ
+959 IISFIKQ
-966 TPPKE
+966 PPTKE
-971 SDFEYYEPTP
+971 SDFKYYEPIE

-986 LKSTPHLPMKQNA
+986 LKSARPLPMKQNA

-1010 TLLDLRDKIESVGT
+1010 TLLDLRDKVESVGT

-1048 TEKREEIL
+1048 TEKRDAIL
-1056 KNCDDAQKDERGMSE
+1056 NACKTQEE
-1071 RERTKELIKPILRG
+1071 RERTERLIKPILRG

-1094 WADLWVII
+1094 WAHLWVINTHNGYTSALKSKI
-1102 AKFGSHEFLEVEY
+1102 PPIDIEKY
-1115 PTIYNHLLQYK
+1115 PATKAHL
-1126 DQLEQ
+1126 
-1131 RGQCRYSRGPQNS
+1131 
-1144 NKPYP
+1144 
-1149 GQHHW
+1149 
-1154 LELDNN
+1154 
-1160 PKDSYLQDFEKEK
+1160 DSYWDTIATRSDQGDTPYHLRNCAYLEDFEKEK

-1194 GVFYAEA
+1194 GYFYAEA

-1261 ELADKITDG
+1261 ELADKITDCTE
-1270 AKQILALKA
+1270 QILQAKA
-1279 KDPKANTQGLEK
+1279 KDPKANTQRLEK

-1302 LTDEEIKTIENG
+1302 LTDEEIKIIEDG

>member
-1 MICFTRI
+1 MIRFTRI
-8 PLKDFIKKH
+8 SLKDFIKKH

-28 NFEKEINNLL
+28 NFEKEINSLL
-38 ENAPKQ
+38 ENAKRQ

-59 NTYGYD
+59 NAYGYD
-65 CNTYKKVDSAIYV
+65 CNTNKKVDSAIYV
-78 DGEVRV
+78 DGKAWV
-84 LIEVKALNNRN
+84 LIEVKALDKKT
-95 EFPKNRENPI
+95 EFPKDRENPL

-126 SLKHTIICNAH
+126 SLKHTIICNVH

-149 LKEDKRIKDFYKK
+149 LKDDKRIKKFYDNY
-162 CAKKEG
+162 AKKEG
-168 TDSSKPKFYKD
+168 TDPSTKRFYSD
-179 LEQYLQEDFQGELR
+179 LEEYLKKDFQGELP

-199 SNYDPKELP
+199 SDGFKELP
-208 LIYQVLSQE
+208 LIYQVLSHE

-237 ELLYILG
+237 EFLYILG

-253 ILIKPSRTQNSLSAA
+253 ILIKPSRTQNSLSGA
-268 LKKKYENLDDEE
+268 LKKKYKNLDDEE

-301 LISFKHFEKPFLTTE
+301 LISFKHFENPFLTTE
-316 NFKDFN
+316 NFNDFN

-332 AKKNS
+332 AKKNN
-337 ERSLNKED
+337 ERLKEIKED
-345 KILEKIPYLNSSL
+345 KILRKIPYLNSSL
-358 FDQTPLELKGHEIRL
+358 FDQTPLELKGHEIKL
-373 LENKKLELYQN
+373 LDNKKLEIYKN

-389 HENYQE
+389 HEDYQ
-395 KKELPLL
+395 KQKDLPLL
-402 KYLFEFLRLYK
+402 KYLFAFLRLYD

-423 NTDTSESRLINPSV
+423 NQNTSESRLINPSV

-473 DKFNAIYQW
+473 DKFNQTYNIE
-482 DCENLKA
+482 CENLTE
-489 LREKIDRNFSNEKA
+489 LRNYFKDNYSYKEDKR
-503 KEYLN
+503 KEYLQV
-508 TLLTLRICDPA
+508 LLALRICDPA

-531 EMVLIAYELGLIAS
+531 EMVLIVYELGLIAS
-545 LYRHELRLENDE
+545 LYRHDLKLENDE
-557 IIIHHAQ
+557 IIIH
-564 TGEIFNYKKP
+564 TPEDKVFNYTIP

-622 KYSYYIFEKGKNTNN
+622 KYSYYIFENGKNTNA

-653 LVSRF
+653 LISRF
-658 ALKDKALLKTEKNK
+658 NLNDDLKKIPNIKQK
-672 NLEYY
+672 
-677 IAEYKE
+677 IQEYKD
-683 LVKIYKDPKILESL
+683 LVAQYKDPNPLYPLNKADLINKIQDLKNTFSL
-697 TRPIKDS
+697 TLKDPKTK
-704 NAVRKYAKERLYQEL
+704 AEL
-719 AQNPNKDFKKA
+719 EKA
-730 LNDRIEK
+730 IEK
-737 IKEAFKLTLEP
+737 HIKKYNFFALDDKSLLDGLNYFIPSLFGTLKLSPKEEEEAFAS
-748 PQKELKFKKFLKEHL
+748 
-763 ELYGKSILEEANDN
+763 YGRIR
-777 GLELEALALEKKMAH
+777 ALRK
-792 EGLFHDYTPY
+792 
-802 PKLDKTD
+802 KLDD
-809 KVVGL
+809 ALSGG
-814 EHFNRYV
+814 EY
-821 LTSYKDLQ
+821 Q
-829 DENER
+829 
-834 YANALEWRF
+834 NAFEWRF

-853 DFLGFDCIIGNP
+853 DFSGFDCIIGNP
-865 PYIRQEHIKDL
+865 PYIRQEQIKDL
-876 KPLLQKQYQDFY
+876 KPLLEKQYQDFY

-900 LAYHLLKEKGFNAF
+900 LSYHLLKEKGFSAF
-914 ITSNKYARAKYGAKL
+914 ITSNKYVRAKYGAKL
-929 RELLLKKTTLVSYM
+929 REWLLKKTTIVSYM

-959 IMSFIKQ
+959 IMNFIKQ
-966 TPPKE
+966 TPLKE
-971 SDFEYYEPTP
+971 SGFKYYEPTP

-986 LKSTPHLPMKQNA
+986 LKSTPYLSMKQNA

-1024 PLKDWD
+1024 PLKDWG

-1048 TEKREEIL
+1048 TEKRDAIL
-1056 KNCDDAQKDERGMSE
+1056 NACKTKEE
-1071 RERTKELIKPILRG
+1071 RERTEGLIKPILRG

-1094 WADLWVII
+1094 WAGEWLINTHNGYTSNLKSKIPPIDIEKYPAIKAHLDSHYDTI
-1102 AKFGSHEFLEVEY
+1102 ATRCDQGDT
-1115 PTIYNHLLQYK
+1115 PLQFK
-1126 DQLEQ
+1126 ELHVF
-1131 RGQCRYSRGPQNS
+1131 RG
-1144 NKPYP
+1144 
-1149 GQHHW
+1149 
-1154 LELDNN
+1154 
-1160 PKDSYLQDFEKEK
+1160 F
-1173 IVYGEIVQEPRFYLD
+1173 
-1188 NGECEL
+1188 
-1194 GVFYAEA
+1194 
-1201 TSFILTGEHL
+1201 
-1211 RYLLGMLHS
+1211 
-1220 KLITFA
+1220 
-1226 FKTFYAGG
+1226 
-1234 GLGESGYRYKKA
+1234 
-1246 FIERLPIPQITEKNQ
+1246 
-1261 ELADKITDG
+1261 
-1270 AKQILALKA
+1270 
-1279 KDPKANTQGLEK
+1279 
-1291 EIDALVYQLYH
+1291 
-1302 LTDEEIKTIENG
+1302 
-1314 Q
+1314 

>member
-1 MICFTRI
+1 MDYKKLDLPNTNYPNKEQLEAFQTAFDAFLETNQQENENHQNDAFNDL
-8 PLKDFIKKH
+8 LKDVFKYKVKPTKRIDSAILNDNDKVEVIIEFKALKNPNEFIKKGDL
-17 NPQEPK
+17 N
-23 KETIE
+23 
-28 NFEKEINNLL
+28 
-38 ENAPKQ
+38 
-44 DDEEFQKNE
+44 
-53 INKFLK
+53 
-59 NTYGYD
+59 
-65 CNTYKKVDSAIYV
+65 
-78 DGEVRV
+78 
-84 LIEVKALNNRN
+84 VKALHESLFYYLIERKNGNNNLKHLILATIKELYIIDAN
-95 EFPKNRENPI
+95 EFKVFN
-105 SKAFCQMVLY
+105 KDK
-115 FLEEIE
+115 EIE
-121 KEKNN
+121 KAFKDCHDRKGNDTRTKAFYDTCQKRLNELDR
-126 SLKHTIICNAH
+126 SLKYHHIS
-137 EFFLFDCKDLLF
+137 L
-149 LKEDKRIKDFYKK
+149 
-162 CAKKEG
+162 KKE
-168 TDSSKPKFYKD
+168 
-179 LEQYLQEDFQGELR
+179 
-193 YTHFNL
+193 NL
-199 SNYDPKELP
+199 A
-208 LIYQVLSQE
+208 LIYQALSPNF
-217 VLLKQRKTLD
+217 LLKIPKYSD

-253 ILIKPSRTQNSLSAA
+253 ILIKPSRTKNSLSGA
-268 LKKKYENLDDEE
+268 LKKKYTNLDDEE

-301 LISFKHFEKPFLTTE
+301 LISFKHFENPFLTTE
-316 NFKDFN
+316 NFKTFN
-322 ALNTLFFEVL
+322 DLNTLFFEVL

-337 ERSLNKED
+337 ERFPEIKED
-345 KILEKIPYLNSSL
+345 KILQKIPYLNSSL
-358 FDQTPLELKGHEIRL
+358 FDKTPLELKGYEIKL
-373 LENKKLELYQN
+373 LSNKSLEIYPK

-389 HENYQE
+389 DKDYQE
-395 KKELPLL
+395 KKDLPLL
-402 KYLFEFLRLYK
+402 EYLFKFLRLYK

-457 FITSYMCKESI
+457 FITSYMCSESI
-468 TPIVL
+468 TPIVR

-482 DCENLKA
+482 DCKDLEALKG
-489 LREKIDRNFSNEKA
+489 KIDRNFSNEKA

-508 TLLTLRICDPA
+508 TLLTLRVCDPA

-531 EMVLIAYELGLIAS
+531 EMVWVAYKLGLIAS
-545 LYRHELRLENDE
+545 LYRYNLRLENDE

-622 KYSYYIFEKGKNTNN
+622 KYSYYIFEEGKNTNA

-653 LVSRF
+653 LISRF
-658 ALKDKALLKTEKNK
+658 NLNDDLKKIPNIKQK
-672 NLEYY
+672 
-677 IAEYKE
+677 IQEYKD
-683 LVKIYKDPKILESL
+683 LVAQYKDPNPLYPLNKQDLINKIQDLKNTFSL
-697 TRPIKDS
+697 TLKDPKTK
-704 NAVRKYAKERLYQEL
+704 AEL
-719 AQNPNKDFKKA
+719 EKA
-730 LNDRIEK
+730 IEK
-737 IKEAFKLTLEP
+737 HIKKYNFFALDDKSLLDGLNYFIPSLFGTLKLSPKEEEEAFAS
-748 PQKELKFKKFLKEHL
+748 
-763 ELYGKSILEEANDN
+763 YGRIR
-777 GLELEALALEKKMAH
+777 ALRK
-792 EGLFHDYTPY
+792 
-802 PKLDKTD
+802 KLDD
-809 KVVGL
+809 ALSGR
-814 EHFNRYV
+814 EY
-821 LTSYKDLQ
+821 Q
-829 DENER
+829 
-834 YANALEWRF
+834 NAFEWRF

-900 LAYHLLKEKGFNAF
+900 LAFHLLKEKGFNAF

-929 RELLLKKTTLVSYM
+929 REWLLKKTTIVSYM

-950 FESAAVDTS
+950 FESATVDTS
-959 IMSFIKQ
+959 IMNFIKQ
-966 TPPKE
+966 TPSKE
-971 SDFEYYEPTP
+971 NSFNYYEPTE

-986 LKSTPHLPMKQNA
+986 LKNTPSLTMKQNA

-1030 IQINYGI
+1030 IQIYRGI
-1037 KTGANEAFIIP
+1037 LTGANEAFIIT
-1048 TEKREEIL
+1048 TEKRDEIL
-1056 KNCDDAQKDERGMSE
+1056 KNCDDVQKDERGMSE

-1094 WADLWVII
+1094 WADLWVIFI
-1102 AKFGSHEFLEVEY
+1102 PWHFPNTGSPKDMEQNEQDFSIHY
-1115 PTIYNHLLQYK
+1115 PIIYAHLLSHK
-1126 DQLEQ
+1126 DELLKRNKDETGKRYEWYCLQ
-1131 RGQCRYSRGPQNS
+1131 R
-1144 NKPYP
+1144 
-1149 GQHHW
+1149 W
-1154 LELDNN
+1154 AA
-1160 PKDSYLQDFEKEK
+1160 SYYQEFEKEK

-1188 NGECEL
+1188 NGECGL
-1194 GVFYAEA
+1194 GYFYAEA

-1261 ELADKITDG
+1261 ELADKIIVLVD
-1270 AKQILALKA
+1270 KILQSKE
-1279 KDPKANTQGLEK
+1279 KDPRANTQGLEK

-1302 LTDEEIKTIENG
+1302 LTDEEIKIIEDG

>member
-1 MICFTRI
+1 MIRFAHI
-8 PLKDFIKKH
+8 SLKDFIKKH

-28 NFEKEINNLL
+28 NFEKEINSLL
-38 ENAPKQ
+38 ENAPRQ

-59 NTYGYD
+59 NAYGYD

-78 DGEVRV
+78 DGKAWV

-95 EFPKNRENPI
+95 EFPKDRENPL

-126 SLKHTIICNAH
+126 FLKHTIICNAH

-149 LKEDKRIKDFYKK
+149 LNEDKCIKKLYKNY
-162 CAKKEG
+162 AKKEG

-179 LEQYLQEDFQGELR
+179 LEQYLQEDFQGELP

-217 VLLKQRKTLD
+217 ILLKQKKTLD

-244 LEEQNDKGK
+244 LEEQNEKGK
-253 ILIKPSRTQNSLSAA
+253 TLIKPSRTQNSLSDA
-268 LKKKYENLDDEE
+268 LKKKYKNLDDEE

-301 LISFKHFEKPFLTTE
+301 LTSFKHFEKPFLTTD

-337 ERSLNKED
+337 ERLPEIKED

-358 FDQTPLELKGHEIRL
+358 FDQTPLELKGYEIKL
-373 LENKKLELYQN
+373 LDNKKLEIYKN

-389 HENYQE
+389 DNPKQE
-395 KKELPLL
+395 PLPLL
-402 KYLFEFLRLYK
+402 KYLFAFLRLYK

-473 DKFNAIYQW
+473 DKFNQTYKIE
-482 DCENLKA
+482 CEKLTELKNY
-489 LREKIDRNFSNEKA
+489 LKNSYKEDKR

-508 TLLTLRICDPA
+508 TLLTLRVCDPA

-531 EMVLIAYELGLIAS
+531 EMVLIAFKLGLITS
-545 LYRHELRLENDE
+545 LYRHELKLENDE
-557 IIIHHAQ
+557 IIIH
-564 TGEIFNYKKP
+564 TPENKIFNYTIP
-574 HSENDPHH
+574 HRENDPHH
-582 QIQKE
+582 HIQKE
-587 LFELKKDI
+587 LFNLKKDI

-622 KYSYYIFEKGKNTNN
+622 KYSYYIFENGKNTNN

-653 LVSRF
+653 LISRF
-658 ALKDKALLKTEKNK
+658 NLNDDLKKIPNIKQK
-672 NLEYY
+672 
-677 IAEYKE
+677 IQEYKD
-683 LVKIYKDPKILESL
+683 LVAQYKDPNPLYPLNKADLINKIQDLKNTFSL
-697 TRPIKDS
+697 TLKDPKTK
-704 NAVRKYAKERLYQEL
+704 AEL
-719 AQNPNKDFKKA
+719 EKA
-730 LNDRIEK
+730 IEK
-737 IKEAFKLTLEP
+737 HIKKYNDFALDDKSLLDGLNYFIPSLFGTPKLSPKEEEEAFAS
-748 PQKELKFKKFLKEHL
+748 
-763 ELYGKSILEEANDN
+763 YGRIR
-777 GLELEALALEKKMAH
+777 ALRK
-792 EGLFHDYTPY
+792 
-802 PKLDKTD
+802 KLDD
-809 KVVGL
+809 ALSGR
-814 EHFNRYV
+814 EY
-821 LTSYKDLQ
+821 Q
-829 DENER
+829 
-834 YANALEWRF
+834 NAFEWRF

-853 DFLGFDCIIGNP
+853 DFSGFDCIIGNP
-865 PYIRQEHIKDL
+865 PYIKEGGNKELFASTKRLRTYQGKMDIWYHFVGIGLEIL
-876 KPLLQKQYQDFY
+876 KQNGVLSFIAT
-888 NSTADIYTYFFA
+888 NNWTT
-900 LAYHLLKEKGFNAF
+900 NA
-914 ITSNKYARAKYGAKL
+914 GAEKL
-929 RELLLKKTTLVSYM
+929 RNILLRETQFILLIDFGDYR
-943 ELNALKV
+943 V
-950 FESAAVDTS
+950 FESADIQTMIMCFKKIISPNQYFFDYRKIIAKKPSDTNR
-959 IMSFIKQ
+959 I
-966 TPPKE
+966 
-971 SDFEYYEPTP
+971 
-981 NDKDD
+981 
-986 LKSTPHLPMKQNA
+986 
-999 LSTESFIFANA
+999 
-1010 TLLDLRDKIESVGT
+1010 TLLQRKECEGNLYLNAKIEKKN
-1024 PLKDWD
+1024 L
-1030 IQINYGI
+1030 IN
-1037 KTGANEAFIIP
+1037 KTLFFSHFNSIFN
-1048 TEKREEIL
+1048 TIL
-1056 KNCDDAQKDERGMSE
+1056 KNAILFLNKKEITNGIHPHYDRINKKINEKFSNQFFNGEGIFVLSEAEKNNLKLSQKEM
-1071 RERTKELIKPILRG
+1071 KLLKP
-1085 KDIKRYSYE
+1085 SYE
-1094 WADLWVII
+1094 TAEIMKYLTLSQNQHWIIYTDSSFKNPKSMDDYPNLKKHLDRFKEVIT
-1102 AKFGSHEFLEVEY
+1102 S
-1115 PTIYNHLLQYK
+1115 
-1126 DQLEQ
+1126 D
-1131 RGQCRYSRGPQNS
+1131 
-1144 NKPYP
+1144 NKPY
-1149 GQHHW
+1149 GLHRARD
-1154 LELDNN
+1154 ERFFTGN
-1160 PKDSYLQDFEKEK
+1160 PRIIVLRKCAKEPIFSYVNFDCY
-1173 IVYGEIVQEPRFYLD
+1173 VS
-1188 NGECEL
+1188 
-1194 GVFYAEA
+1194 A
-1201 TSFILTGEHL
+1201 
-1211 RYLLGMLHS
+1211 
-1220 KLITFA
+1220 
-1226 FKTFYAGG
+1226 TFYIIKTKRFDSKFLV
-1234 GLGESGYRYKKA
+1234 GLLNSLLIRFWLKHRGKVQGNNYQIDKEPL
-1246 FIERLPIPQITEKNQ
+1246 INIPLIKITKSNQ
-1261 ELADKITDG
+1261 PTADKIIVLVD
-1270 AKQILALKA
+1270 KILQTKE
-1279 KDPKANTQGLEK
+1279 KDPKANTQRLEK

>member
-1 MICFTRI
+1 MDYKKLDLPNTNYLSKEQLEAFKTAFDAFLETNPQENENHQNDAFNDLLKGVFKYKVKPTKRIDSAILNDNDKVEVIIEFKALKNPNEFIKKGDLNVKAFHESLLYYLTERKNGNNNLKRLILATIKELYIIDANEFEVFNKDKEIENAFKNCHDRKGNDTRTEAFYDACQKRLNELDRSLKYHHI
-8 PLKDFIKKH
+8 PLK
-17 NPQEPK
+17 
-23 KETIE
+23 KE
-28 NFEKEINNLL
+28 NL
-38 ENAPKQ
+38 A
-44 DDEEFQKNE
+44 
-53 INKFLK
+53 
-59 NTYGYD
+59 
-65 CNTYKKVDSAIYV
+65 
-78 DGEVRV
+78 
-84 LIEVKALNNRN
+84 
-95 EFPKNRENPI
+95 
-105 SKAFCQMVLY
+105 
-115 FLEEIE
+115 
-121 KEKNN
+121 
-126 SLKHTIICNAH
+126 
-137 EFFLFDCKDLLF
+137 
-149 LKEDKRIKDFYKK
+149 
-162 CAKKEG
+162 
-168 TDSSKPKFYKD
+168 
-179 LEQYLQEDFQGELR
+179 
-193 YTHFNL
+193 
-199 SNYDPKELP
+199 
-208 LIYQVLSQE
+208 LIYQALSPNF
-217 VLLKQRKTLD
+217 LLKIPKYSD

-253 ILIKPSRTQNSLSAA
+253 ILIKPSRTQNSLSDA
-268 LKKKYENLDDEE
+268 LKEQYTDLDDEE

-301 LISFKHFEKPFLTTE
+301 LISFKHFENEKPFLTTE
-316 NFKDFN
+316 NFENFN
-322 ALNTLFFEVL
+322 DLNTLFFEVL

-345 KILEKIPYLNSSL
+345 KILDKIPYLNSSL
-358 FDQTPLELKGHEIRL
+358 FDKTPLELKGHEIKL
-373 LENKKLELYQN
+373 LDNKKLEIYKN

-389 HENYQE
+389 HDYQKE
-395 KKELPLL
+395 KDLPLL
-402 KYLFEFLRLYK
+402 KYLFEFLRVYK

-423 NTDTSESRLINPSV
+423 NTDTSESYLINPSV

-489 LREKIDRNFSNEKA
+489 LREKIDRNFSAQKA
-503 KEYLN
+503 KEYLQL
-508 TLLTLRICDPA
+508 LLTLRVCDPA

-531 EMVLIAYELGLIAS
+531 EMVLIAYKLGLIAS

-557 IIIHHAQ
+557 IIIH
-564 TGEIFNYKKP
+564 TPENKVFNYTIP

-622 KYSYYIFEKGKNTNN
+622 KYSYYIFENGKNTNN

-653 LVSRF
+653 LISRF

-697 TRPIKDS
+697 MRPIKDS

-843 EFPEVLNDEG
+843 EFPEVLDDEG

-865 PYIRQEHIKDL
+865 PYIRQEQIKDI
-876 KPLLQKQYQDFY
+876 KPLLEKQYQNFY

-900 LAYHLLKEKGFNAF
+900 LSYHLLKEKGFNAF

-959 IMSFIKQ
+959 IIHFIKQ
-966 TPPKE
+966 PPPKE
-971 SDFEYYEPTP
+971 SSFNYYEPTP
-981 NDKDD
+981 NDKEN
-986 LKSTPHLPMKQNA
+986 LKSTPSFLMRQNA

-1024 PLKDWD
+1024 PLKDWG

-1048 TEKREEIL
+1048 TEKRDEIL

-1094 WADLWVII
+1094 WAHLWVINTHNGYTSAFKSKIPPIDIEKYPATKAHLDAHWNTI
-1102 AKFGSHEFLEVEY
+1102 ATRCDQGDTPYHLRNCAYLE
-1115 PTIYNHLLQYK
+1115 
-1126 DQLEQ
+1126 
-1131 RGQCRYSRGPQNS
+1131 
-1144 NKPYP
+1144 
-1149 GQHHW
+1149 
-1154 LELDNN
+1154 
-1160 PKDSYLQDFEKEK
+1160 DFEKEK

-1246 FIERLPIPQITEKNQ
+1246 FIERLPIPKITEKNQ
-1261 ELADKITDG
+1261 ELADKITDC
-1270 AKQILALKA
+1270 AERILKAKA
-1279 KDPKANTQGLEK
+1279 KDPKANTQRLEK

-1302 LTDEEIKTIENG
+1302 LTDEEIKIIEDG

>member
-1 MICFTRI
+1 MMNFTRI
-8 PLKDFIKKH
+8 LLKDFIKKY
-17 NPQEPK
+17 NPQTPTT
-23 KETIE
+23 ETIE
-28 NFEKEINNLL
+28 KFEKEINSLL
-38 ENAPKQ
+38 ENVPRQ

-59 NTYGYD
+59 NAYGYD
-65 CNTYKKVDSAIYV
+65 CNTYEKVDSAIYV

-95 EFPKNRENPI
+95 EFPKNRENPL

-149 LKEDKRIKDFYKK
+149 LKEDKRIKKFYKNY
-162 CAKKEG
+162 AQKEG

-179 LEQYLQEDFQGELR
+179 LEQYLQEDFQGELP
-193 YTHFNL
+193 YIHFNL
-199 SNYDPKELP
+199 SDDFKELP

-253 ILIKPSRTQNSLSAA
+253 ILIKPSRTQNSLSDA
-268 LKKKYENLDDEE
+268 LKGSYNNLDDEE

-301 LISFKHFEKPFLTTE
+301 LISFEHFENPFLTTE

-332 AKKNS
+332 AKKNN
-337 ERSLNKED
+337 ERLPEIKED

-358 FDQTPLELKGHEIRL
+358 FDKTPLELKGYEIKL
-373 LENKKLELYQN
+373 LDNKKLEIYKN

-389 HENYQE
+389 DNPKQE
-395 KKELPLL
+395 PLPLL
-402 KYLFEFLRLYK
+402 KYLFEFLRLYD

-473 DKFNAIYQW
+473 DKFNATYQW

-503 KEYLN
+503 KEYLQL
-508 TLLTLRICDPA
+508 LLTLRVCDPA

-531 EMVLIAYELGLIAS
+531 EMVLIAYKLGLIVS
-545 LYRHELRLENDE
+545 LYRYDLKLENDE
-557 IIIHHAQ
+557 IIIHTP
-564 TGEIFNYKKP
+564 TGEIFNYTIPLK
-574 HSENDPHH
+574 ENDPHH
-582 QIQKE
+582 HIQKE
-587 LFELKKDI
+587 LFELKKSI

-622 KYSYYIFEKGKNTNN
+622 KYSYYIFEKGKNTNA

-653 LVSRF
+653 LIFNFPLNSKLTIGQTLEF
-658 ALKDKALLKTEKNK
+658 SK
-672 NLEYY
+672 NLKAE
-677 IAEYKE
+677 IKEYKNS
-683 LVKIYKDPKILESL
+683 VMFYKEGLGEKTKILQNIAKLKSLIINYFIEQHQAKRHLKESL
-697 TRPIKDS
+697 KAFISEYGDGIFDIGTAFGMEMLKIARLKENNYRFNPTLTKKQPSPIGVEA
-704 NAVRKYAKERLYQEL
+704 NRLL
-719 AQNPNKDFKKA
+719 
-730 LNDRIEK
+730 IK
-737 IKEAFKLTLEP
+737 IKECYETLEN
-748 PQKELKFKKFLKEHL
+748 LKNSKAF
-763 ELYGKSILEEANDN
+763 
-777 GLELEALALEKKMAH
+777 
-792 EGLFHDYTPY
+792 
-802 PKLDKTD
+802 
-809 KVVGL
+809 
-814 EHFNRYV
+814 
-821 LTSYKDLQ
+821 
-829 DENER
+829 
-834 YANALEWRF
+834 EWHF

-865 PYIRQEHIKDL
+865 PYIRQEQIKDL

-929 RELLLKKTTLVSYM
+929 REWLLKKTTIVSYM

-950 FESAAVDTS
+950 FESATVDTS
-959 IMSFIKQ
+959 IMNFIKQ

-971 SDFEYYEPTP
+971 SDFKYYEPTP

-986 LKSTPHLPMKQNA
+986 LKSTPSLSMKQNA

-1010 TLLDLRDKIESVGT
+1010 TLLDLRDKMESVGT

-1048 TEKREEIL
+1048 TEKRDEIL
-1056 KNCDDAQKDERGMSE
+1056 NACKTQEERK
-1071 RERTKELIKPILRG
+1071 RTEALIKPILRG

-1094 WADLWVII
+1094 WAHLWVINTHNGYTSALKSKIPPIDIEKYPATKAHLDAHYDTI
-1102 AKFGSHEFLEVEY
+1102 ATRCDQGDTPYHLRNCAYLE
-1115 PTIYNHLLQYK
+1115 
-1126 DQLEQ
+1126 
-1131 RGQCRYSRGPQNS
+1131 
-1144 NKPYP
+1144 
-1149 GQHHW
+1149 
-1154 LELDNN
+1154 
-1160 PKDSYLQDFEKEK
+1160 DFEKEK

-1194 GVFYAEA
+1194 GYFYAEA

-1261 ELADKITDG
+1261 ELADKIIALVD
-1270 AKQILALKA
+1270 KILALKE
-1279 KDPKANTQGLEK
+1279 KDPKANTQRLEK
-1291 EIDALVYQLYH
+1291 EIDALVYRLYH
-1302 LTDEEIKTIENG
+1302 LTDEEIKIIEDG

>member
-1 MICFTRI
+1 MDYKKIDLSNTNYPSKEQLEAFKTAFDAFLETNQQENENHQNDAFNDL
-8 PLKDFIKKH
+8 LKDVFKYKVKPTKRIDSAILNDNDKVEVIIEFKALKNPNEFIKKGDLNVKAFH
-17 NPQEPK
+17 ESLLYYLTERKEGNNNLKHLILATIKELYIIDADEFEVFNKDKEIKKAFENCHDKKGNDTSTKAFYDVCQKRLNELDRSLKYHHISLK
-23 KETIE
+23 KE
-28 NFEKEINNLL
+28 NL
-38 ENAPKQ
+38 A
-44 DDEEFQKNE
+44 
-53 INKFLK
+53 
-59 NTYGYD
+59 
-65 CNTYKKVDSAIYV
+65 
-78 DGEVRV
+78 
-84 LIEVKALNNRN
+84 
-95 EFPKNRENPI
+95 
-105 SKAFCQMVLY
+105 
-115 FLEEIE
+115 
-121 KEKNN
+121 
-126 SLKHTIICNAH
+126 
-137 EFFLFDCKDLLF
+137 
-149 LKEDKRIKDFYKK
+149 
-162 CAKKEG
+162 
-168 TDSSKPKFYKD
+168 
-179 LEQYLQEDFQGELR
+179 
-193 YTHFNL
+193 
-199 SNYDPKELP
+199 
-208 LIYQVLSQE
+208 LIYQALSPNF
-217 VLLKQRKTLD
+217 LLKIPKYSD

-253 ILIKPSRTQNSLSAA
+253 ILIKPSRTKNSLSDA
-268 LKKKYENLDDEE
+268 LKEKYKNLDDEE

-301 LISFKHFEKPFLTTE
+301 LISFNHFENPFLTTE
-316 NFKDFN
+316 NFENFN
-322 ALNTLFFEVL
+322 DLNTLFFEVL
-332 AKKNS
+332 AKKNN
-337 ERSLNKED
+337 ERLKEIKED
-345 KILEKIPYLNSSL
+345 KILQKIPYLNSSL
-358 FDQTPLELKGHEIRL
+358 FDKTPLELKGHEIKL
-373 LENKKLELYQN
+373 LDNKSLEIYPK

-389 HENYQE
+389 HEYYQKE
-395 KKELPLL
+395 KDLPLL
-402 KYLFEFLRLYK
+402 KYLFAFLRVYD

-423 NTDTSESRLINPSV
+423 NKNTSESRLINPSV

-473 DKFNAIYQW
+473 DKFNEKYKIE
-482 DCENLKA
+482 CEKLEELKNY
-489 LREKIDRNFSNEKA
+489 LKNSYKENKR
-503 KEYLN
+503 KEYLQL
-508 TLLTLRICDPA
+508 LLTLRVCDPA

-531 EMVLIAYELGLIAS
+531 EMVWIAYKLGLIAS
-545 LYRHELRLENDE
+545 LYACDLKLENDE
-557 IIIHHAQ
+557 IIIHYTP

-587 LFELKKDI
+587 LFELKKSI

-622 KYSYYIFEKGKNTNN
+622 KYSYYIFENGKNTNA

-653 LVSRF
+653 LISRF

-672 NLEYY
+672 NLEYS

-697 TRPIKDS
+697 THPIKDS

-802 PKLDKTD
+802 PKLDKSD

-834 YANALEWRF
+834 HANALEWRF
-843 EFPEVLNDEG
+843 EFPEVLDDEG

-865 PYIRQEHIKDL
+865 PYIRQEQIKDL

-900 LAYHLLKEKGFNAF
+900 LSFNLLKKKGFNAF

-929 RELLLKKTTLVSYM
+929 REWLLKKTTIVSYM

-966 TPPKE
+966 EPPKE
-971 SDFEYYEPTP
+971 SEFKYYEPTP
-981 NDKDD
+981 NDKND
-986 LKSTPHLPMKQNA
+986 LKSARTLSMRQNA

-1010 TLLDLRDKIESVGT
+1010 TLLDLRDKMESVGT

-1030 IQINYGI
+1030 IQIYRGI
-1037 KTGANEAFIIP
+1037 LTGANEAFIIP
-1048 TEKREEIL
+1048 TEKRDAIL
-1056 KNCDDAQKDERGMSE
+1056 NACKTQEE
-1071 RERTKELIKPILRG
+1071 RERTERLIKPILRG

-1094 WADLWVII
+1094 WAGEWLINTHNGYTSAQKSKIPPIDIEKYPATKAHLDAHWDTI
-1102 AKFGSHEFLEVEY
+1102 ATRCDQGDTPYHLRNCAYLE
-1115 PTIYNHLLQYK
+1115 
-1126 DQLEQ
+1126 
-1131 RGQCRYSRGPQNS
+1131 
-1144 NKPYP
+1144 
-1149 GQHHW
+1149 
-1154 LELDNN
+1154 
-1160 PKDSYLQDFEKEK
+1160 DFEKEK
-1173 IVYGEIVQEPRFYLD
+1173 IVYPCIMAKESCFVYEEKG
-1188 NGECEL
+1188 
-1194 GVFYAEA
+1194 FYAPA
-1201 TSFILTGEHL
+1201 PANIITGDKMEIK
-1211 RYLLGMLHS
+1211 YITALLNS
-1220 KLITFA
+1220 KCIYFA
-1226 FKTFYAGG
+1226 MRKFYMGG
-1234 GLGESGYRYKKA
+1234 GIEGELKTNNLEK
-1246 FIERLPIPQITEKNQ
+1246 IPIPKITPQNQ
-1261 ELADKITDG
+1261 ELAHKITDG
-1270 AKQILALKA
+1270 AKQILVLKE
-1279 KDPKANTQGLEK
+1279 KDPKANTQKLEK
-1291 EIDALVYQLYH
+1291 EIDALVYQLYN
-1302 LTDEEIKTIENG
+1302 LTDEEIKIIEEG

>member
-28 NFEKEINNLL
+28 NFEKEINSLL
-38 ENAPKQ
+38 ENAPRQ

-59 NTYGYD
+59 NAYGYR
-65 CNTYKKVDSAIYV
+65 CNTNKKVDSAIYV
-78 DGEVRV
+78 DGEVQV
-84 LIEVKALNNRN
+84 LIEVKALNKKT
-95 EFPKNRENPI
+95 EFPKNRENPL

-126 SLKHTIICNAH
+126 SLKHTIICNMH

-149 LKEDKRIKDFYKK
+149 LKDDNRIKKFYNSY
-162 CAKKEG
+162 AKKEG

-179 LEQYLQEDFQGELR
+179 LEQYLREDFHGELP

-199 SNYDPKELP
+199 SDDFKELP

-217 VLLKQRKTLD
+217 VLLKQKKTLD

-253 ILIKPSRTQNSLSAA
+253 ILIKPSRTQNSLSDA
-268 LKKKYENLDDEE
+268 LKKQYKNLDDEE

-301 LISFKHFEKPFLTTE
+301 LISFKHFENPFLTTE
-316 NFKDFN
+316 NFNDFN

-337 ERSLNKED
+337 ERSLEKED
-345 KILEKIPYLNSSL
+345 EILQKIPYLNSSL
-358 FDQTPLELKGHEIRL
+358 FDQTPLELKGYEIKL
-373 LENKKLELYQN
+373 LDNKKLEIYKN

-389 HENYQE
+389 DNPKQE
-395 KKELPLL
+395 PLPLL

-503 KEYLN
+503 KEYLQL
-508 TLLTLRICDPA
+508 LLTLRICDPA

-545 LYRHELRLENDE
+545 LYRYKLRLENDE
-557 IIIHHAQ
+557 IIIHYTQ
-564 TGEIFNYKKP
+564 TGEIYNYKKA

-587 LFELKKDI
+587 LFELKKSI

-622 KYSYYIFEKGKNTNN
+622 KYSYYIFEEGKNTNN

-653 LVSRF
+653 LISRF

-672 NLEYY
+672 NLEYS

-737 IKEAFKLTLEP
+737 IKEVFKLTLEP

-763 ELYGKSILEEANDN
+763 ELYGRSILEEANDN
-777 GLELEALALEKKMAH
+777 GLELEALALEKQMAN
-792 EGLFHDYTPY
+792 LFFDYKPY
-802 PKLDKTD
+802 PKLDKSD

-843 EFPEVLNDEG
+843 EFPEVLDDEG
-853 DFLGFDCIIGNP
+853 NFLGFDCIIGNP

-876 KPLLQKQYQDFY
+876 KPLLEKQYQDFY
-888 NSTADIYTYFFA
+888 NSSSDIYTYFFA

-929 RELLLKKTTLVSYM
+929 RGLLLKKTTLVSYM

-950 FESAAVDTS
+950 FESATVDTS
-959 IMSFIKQ
+959 IMNFIKQ
-966 TPPKE
+966 PPPKE
-971 SDFEYYEPTP
+971 SDFKYYEPTP
-981 NDKDD
+981 NDKEN
-986 LKSTPHLPMKQNA
+986 LKNTPSFLMKQNA

-1010 TLLDLRDKIESVGT
+1010 TLLDLRDKMENIGT

-1048 TEKREEIL
+1048 TEKRDAIL
-1056 KNCDDAQKDERGMSE
+1056 KNCDDLQKDERGMSE

-1094 WADLWVII
+1094 WAGEWLINTHNGYTSSFKSKIPPIDI
-1102 AKFGSHEFLEVEY
+1102 AKYPATKAHLDSHYDAIVTRSDQGDTPYHLRNCAYLE
-1115 PTIYNHLLQYK
+1115 
-1126 DQLEQ
+1126 
-1131 RGQCRYSRGPQNS
+1131 
-1144 NKPYP
+1144 
-1149 GQHHW
+1149 
-1154 LELDNN
+1154 
-1160 PKDSYLQDFEKEK
+1160 DFEKEK
-1173 IVYGEIVQEPRFYLD
+1173 IVWNPVSGEYFFTFIKDEFYFNNSLFMMTSKTLETRD
-1188 NGECEL
+1188 LYYIL
-1194 GVFYAEA
+1194 GLLNTTLYRW
-1201 TSFILTGEHL
+1201 LTIQ
-1211 RYLLGMLHS
+1211 MTN
-1220 KLITFA
+1220 LITIG
-1226 FKTFYAGG
+1226 KYAYG
-1234 GLGESGYRYKKA
+1234 SKDK
-1246 FIERLPIPQITEKNQ
+1246 IEQLPIPKITHKNQ
-1261 ELADKITDG
+1261 ELADKIIALVDKILQ
-1270 AKQILALKA
+1270 AKE
-1279 KDPKANTQGLEK
+1279 KDPKANTQKLEK

-1302 LTDEEIKTIENG
+1302 LTDEEIKIIENG